1 MTNKRYGNPCWPI
14 MVCVFLLLLLSCGS
28 KAQYAGVYQTEKD
41 EQGKRSELEL
51 NENGEGSWRVGDNV
65 ESFTWYPKKNEIRLN
80 TRKGGVIVA
89 KRMDDTLEISLTTGK
104 KLSFKKIE

>member
-1 MTNKRYGNPCWPI
+1 

-51 NENGEGSWRVGDNV
+51 NENGEGSLRTEYFG
-65 ESFTWYPKKNEIRLN
+65 
-80 TRKGGVIVA
+80 A
-89 KRMDDTLEISLTTGK
+89 Q
-104 KLSFKKIE
+104 